1 MFTPN
6 PLPRCTP
13 ESVGISSAQV
23 ERFLRALEHPL
34 TGMNGVMAARHGRVF
49 CEGWWAPF
57 APDLVHSNHSFGKSY
72 TATAVGIAAGEG
84 LLSLDE
90 TVTRAFAEEI
100 AARGIQITDPR
111 MERVTVRHL
120 LTMSGGMARM
130 SDISGDWIGHFFRS
144 EMAYEPGEHFQYNSA
159 GSCMLGALVEK
170 RSGMGL
176 KEYLTE
182 KLFRKLGIDGD
193 RYVWLKFQDGHT
205 AEPGTFSTTEDNL
218 RLAMLYCQGGRW
230 NGEQLVPEW
239 FIREALSVQIENPYA
254 PEEKDGRC
262 GYGYQLWACSVP
274 GVYRFDG
281 GQGQYGIIWPEKDLV
296 VSIHEGAWVPKGPQM
311 TLDAVY
317 DHLFAHLSDEP
328 LPEDDAAYR
337 HLRDTEAALALPD
350 DPANA
355 LPIHAE
361 LSGEYAVE
369 GGDAAPWFAVAPPGA
384 GNFFLEYQ
392 DRSIPAE
399 LSRAALTLDA
409 DACVCTLN
417 GNVRIEAG
425 WDGKLIRRFAEHTVF
440 PQLGA
445 YAATARFLSEREL
458 ELHIHWING
467 WFETT
472 LRFLWEDADHM
483 HICSDQ
489 LRLTTGA
496 EGLKGESPAVR
507 IK

>member
-159 GSCMLGALVEK
+159 GSCILGALVEK
-170 RSGMGL
+170 RTGRSL
-176 KEYLTE
+176 KDYLNE
-182 KLFRKLGIDGD
+182 KLFRQMGIDGE
-193 RYVWLKFQDGHT
+193 RFVWLKFQDGIC
-205 AEPGTFSTTEDNL
+205 AEPGTFATTEDNL

-230 NGEQLVPEW
+230 NGMQLVPEW
-239 FIREALSVQIENPYA
+239 FIREALSVRIENPYA

-262 GYGYQLWACSVP
+262 GYGYQLWACSIP

-281 GQGQYGIIWPEKDLV
+281 GQGQYGIIWPEKELV
-296 VSIHEGAWVPKGPQM
+296 VAIHEGAWAPKGPQA

-317 DHLFAHLSDEP
+317 AHLFSHLSDEP
-328 LPEDDAAYR
+328 LPEDGAAHR
-337 HLRDTEAALALPD
+337 QLLAAEDALALPAEAPNVLPPN
-350 DPANA
+350 PAMA
-355 LPIHAE
+355 GTYTVTAGEAE
-361 LSGEYAVE
+361 
-369 GGDAAPWFAVAPPGA
+369 PWFAVAPPGV
-384 GNFFLEYQ
+384 GDFFREYR
-392 DRSIPAE
+392 DTSVPAAIRTLSVE
-399 LSRAALTLDA
+399 LAPDLCRLT
-409 DACVCTLN
+409 VNGTVTLTA
-417 GNVRIEAG
+417 R
-425 WDGKLIRRFAEHTVF
+425 WDGRLDRRFAEGTVF

-445 YAATARFLSEREL
+445 YSAAARFLAPETL
-458 ELHIHWING
+458 EFHIHWLNG
-467 WFETT
+467 WFATT
-472 LRFLWEDADHM
+472 LRLTLTGPDDLRIE
-483 HICSDQ
+483 SDQ
-489 LRLTTGA
+489 LRLVTGA
-496 EGLKGESPAVR
+496 ENLKSVSLAARVQ
-507 IK
+507 